1 MDRKTKTWL
10 IVLGVVSYGLWMA
23 GLIVGEGPLNSL
35 LGVLVP
41 LLVGVMALVFWVGI
55 SAETQKQWDRLRAE
69 GTQVTA
75 VVKSFYKARVL
86 FEIQLP
92 GGSIGKEL
100 YPSYV
105 DGITRQFLADACAT
119 GRPLEVL
126 YLADST
132 NILIKDPATGKF
144 T

>member
-10 IVLGVVSYGLWMA
+10 IVLGVVTYGVWTA
-23 GLIVGEGPLNSL
+23 GLLVGEGPLRSV
-35 LGVLVP
+35 LGVLAPV
-41 LLVGVMALVFWVGI
+41 LVGAMGILFFVGI
-55 SAETQKQWDRLRAE
+55 SAATQKQWDRLRAE

-75 VVKSFYKARVL
+75 LVKGYHKARVL

-105 DGITRQFLADACAT
+105 GGINRQFLVDACAT

-126 YLADST
+126 YLADSPR
-132 NILIKDPATGKF
+132 ILIKDPATGKF